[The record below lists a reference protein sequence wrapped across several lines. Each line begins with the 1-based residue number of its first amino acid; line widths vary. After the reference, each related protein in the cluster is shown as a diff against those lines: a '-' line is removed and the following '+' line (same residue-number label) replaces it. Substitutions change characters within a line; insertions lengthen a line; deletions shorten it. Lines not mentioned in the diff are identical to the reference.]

1 MSRAFMIPY
10 TFTMLNWAA
19 VVGLYHFVR
28 RTAATKVW
36 IARPVSWQDP
46 LRLEGRIE

>member
-1 MSRAFMIPY
+1 MSRAFPIPY

-36 IARPVSWQDP
+36 IAHPISWQGP
-46 LRLEGRIE
+46 QGQEGRVE